1 MSAQVMLSLG
11 LILLV
16 SLVAEYV
23 ATRTRLP
30 RVTLLVLV
38 GVAVGPNALAL
49 IPDSISDAAELI
61 TSLALTMVAFLLGSE
76 LSIDKLRRHGRAVVI
91 LSATVVLA
99 TWFIVG
105 AGLALLGVPL
115 FLALI
120 FGAIATATDPAATA
134 DVADELHAKGRFR
147 DLVVGVVAID
157 DAWGLIVFGVT
168 IAVATALLGG
178 GIMEIGINLAIE
190 LGGAVLIGLATG
202 IPMAMLSGRLRPG
215 RPNQLEAI
223 GVVLTC
229 GGLAMLVGA
238 SYLLA
243 ATVAGAV
250 VANFAKHHEYTFR
263 QIEHFEWPFLTVFF
277 VLSGALLD
285 LSMLLVSGML
295 GMGYLGFRLLGRVVG
310 GWVGGRM
317 IGARHSESAWYGLGL
332 LPQAGVAV
340 GMGLLA
346 ATEFPEYGETILAV
360 TIGTTVIFELVGPIL
375 TRMALQR
382 NGETGRPRA
391 VRSHP
396 PKPPTAS

>member
-1 MSAQVMLSLG
+1 MSGQVMLSLG

-16 SLVAEYV
+16 SLAAEFV
-23 ATRTRLP
+23 GARTRLP
-30 RVTLLVLV
+30 RVTLLVIV
-38 GVAVGPNALAL
+38 GVIVGPSGLAL
-49 IPDSISDAAELI
+49 IPDAINGAAELI
-61 TSLALTMVAFLLGSE
+61 TSFALTMVAFLLGSE
-76 LSIDKLRRHGRAVVI
+76 LSHEKLREHGRAVLI

-99 TWFIVG
+99 TWGIVG
-105 AGLALLGVPL
+105 AGLMLLGVPL
-115 FLALI
+115 VIALI

-134 DVADELHAKGRFR
+134 DVVDELKATGRFR
-147 DLVVGVVAID
+147 DLLVGIVAID

-168 IAVATALLGG
+168 VAVAAALLGSG
-178 GIMEIGINLAIE
+178 AAEVGIGLVVE

-202 IPMAMLSGRLRPG
+202 IPMAILSGRLRPG

-223 GVVLTC
+223 GLVLTC
-229 GGLAMLVGA
+229 GGLAMWIGA

-250 VANFAKHHEYTFR
+250 VANFARHHEYTFR

-285 LSMLLVSGML
+285 VPLLLTSGVL
-295 GMGYLGFRLLGRVVG
+295 GLGYLVLRVVG
-310 GWVGGRM
+310 RFIGGWIGGKL
-317 IGARHSESAWYGLGL
+317 IAAPNVQSAWFGLGL

-360 TIGTTVIFELVGPIL
+360 TIGTTVIFELAGPIL
-375 TRMALQR
+375 TRWALI
-382 NGETGRPRA
+382 
-391 VRSHP
+391 RSGATRRSTVEP
-396 PKPPTAS
+396 PAA

>member
-1 MSAQVMLSLG
+1 MSAQVMRSLG

-49 IPDSISDAAELI
+49 IPDSINDSAELI

-178 GIMEIGINLAIE
+178 GILEIGINLAIE

-202 IPMAMLSGRLRPG
+202 IPMAILSGRLRPG

-317 IGARHSESAWYGLGL
+317 IGARHAESAWYGLGL

-382 NGETGRPRA
+382 NGETGRPSA